1 MLGEISA
8 SLRGITCEWDE
19 TKITISCYF
28 DGDPSETDQES
39 MDDVASEVTA
49 DFPNHCVEVEYFRV
63 DAPKA
68 LPTDP
73 RLTWVY
79 RRKELMK

>member
-1 MLGEISA
+1 
-8 SLRGITCEWDE
+8 
-19 TKITISCYF
+19 
-28 DGDPSETDQES
+28 